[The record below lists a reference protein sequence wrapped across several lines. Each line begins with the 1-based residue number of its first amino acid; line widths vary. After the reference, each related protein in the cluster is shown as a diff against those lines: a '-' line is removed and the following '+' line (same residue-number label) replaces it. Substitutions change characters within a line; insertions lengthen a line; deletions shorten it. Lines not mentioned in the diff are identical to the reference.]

1 MSTEEASSTRTTLRR
16 SKPQGWRTILKGTFV
31 THKLRLSTP
40 SIMLMCKRTYP
51 QVDSRL
57 YFALLVAPAS
67 LRDANGETAQVCL
80 DAKTIIDNSLAKC
93 ESKITDEIARLHKLL
108 ASNSLEAG
116 VGSGNDELV
125 LEVHTPVSKKFLNC
139 FTKADEFMCL
149 LDSLWIESV
158 LDDEQ
163 RVTAERKIRK
173 ILTAFASSVESAF
186 HSLLRAMQA
195 ARSEATQ
202 DKPTEAEAEAAAAA
216 EADSLAASVEATQ
229 DELAAAA

>member
-1 MSTEEASSTRTTLRR
+1 MSTEEASSTRTTVRR

-31 THKLRLSTP
+31 THKLRLNTP

-80 DAKTIIDNSLAKC
+80 DAKTVIDNSLAKC
-93 ESKITDEIARLHKLL
+93 ETKINDEIARLRKLL
-108 ASNSLEAG
+108 ASNNLEAG
-116 VGSGNDELV
+116 AGSGNDELV
-125 LEVHTPVSKKFLNC
+125 LEAHTPVSKKYLNC
-139 FTKADEFMCL
+139 FTRADEFMCL

-173 ILTAFASSVESAF
+173 ILTTFASSVESAF
-186 HSLLRAMQA
+186 HSLLRAMQTA
-195 ARSEATQ
+195 KSEATQ
-202 DKPTEAEAEAAAAA
+202 NTLAEAESQP
-216 EADSLAASVEATQ
+216 EADSLADGGEATPA
-229 DELAAAA
+229 ELAAAA